1 MAPDIQRSKKT
12 NRTVL
17 LGQIT
22 LLQKWL
28 SVANNTKTPLHVSF
42 FFSGWSRKLNH
53 MKYEIIWTHN
63 VHVSAFVEEW

>member
-22 LLQKWL
+22 VLQKWL
-28 SVANNTKTPLHVSF
+28 SVANNTETPLHVSF
-42 FFSGWSRKLNH
+42 FFRLVKEI
-53 MKYEIIWTHN
+53 KPYE
-63 VHVSAFVEEW
+63 V